1 MMAVHQDQSLSRE
14 DRMAK
19 MKALHEDST
28 TKINAVLNDTQ
39 KQKFADMQAKMQER
53 MQQRTQGGGQAPPQ

>member
-1 MMAVHQDQSLSRE
+1 
-14 DRMAK
+14 